1 MVDPNVYIWISL
13 EEQVGFFQQIMS
25 VLEDNCSCFS
35 SPLCSKTHW
44 EANQFLP
51 ILFSSPADLCHV
63 FFSFLVFVNPFCFS
77 WKSLPLC
84 PGLQNPSWLPL
95 TCLTPVYPS
104 GLSPGRFLWPHL
116 LPTPRQH
123 AESPVP
129 FHSALCLPS
138 IPLAGSQ
145 STRKFLR
152 TKIITPVHVQCPG
165 PRKVPFSLWIRT
177 VVGLWTICSISH

>member
-1 MVDPNVYIWISL
+1 MLLFQLTTFLKDTLRSL
-13 EEQVGFFQQIMS
+13 P
-25 VLEDNCSCFS
+25 VLLQSCW
-35 SPLCSKTHW
+35 PVPC
-44 EANQFLP
+44 
-51 ILFSSPADLCHV
+51 
-63 FFSFLVFVNPFCFS
+63 FFSFLVFVNPFCS

-84 PGLQNPSWLPL
+84 SGLQNLSWLPL

-129 FHSALCLPS
+129 FHSVLCLPS

-152 TKIITPVHVQCPG
+152 TKIIIPVHVQCPG
-165 PRKVPFSLWIRT
+165 PRTVPFSLWIRT
-177 VVGLWTICSISH
+177 VVGLWTICSVSH